1 MKTLTATDARDD
13 WFSLLRNSVTG
24 HRVYRITAKEGD
36 VILLSEED
44 YENLLETVEL
54 LSKPKLLKSIR
65 QAKKE
70 IKEGKVYS
78 IKEVFGE

>member
-1 MKTLTATDARDD
+1 MKTLTATDAREG
-13 WFSLLRNSVTG
+13 WFNLIRNSVKE
-24 HRVYRITAKEGD
+24 HRIYRITAKEGG

-44 YENLLETVEL
+44 YQNLLETLEL
-54 LSKPKLLKSIR
+54 LSTPGMLKSIK